1 MSRVLL
7 VIPTLGTRPELLQQS
22 VASIRDQAVAADI
35 AIVSPPSAL
44 ISDLANTPGITWIA
58 DPNEGL
64 AAAINRGVNEAVRDH
79 AFVSWLGD
87 DDLLTPR
94 SLSLT
99 TSALDSDP
107 DAVLAYGP
115 CRYIDGHGRDL
126 WTNQAPSWVVPVLSW
141 GPQLVPQPGMLVRY
155 QAWRAVNGLNE
166 TYTMAFDFDLLLR
179 LKKLGHFIRVPQP
192 VSCFRW
198 HADSLTVDDRTK
210 NLLESE
216 RAKRAA
222 LSPRL
227 RPWAWTWEPPVRWA
241 TRFAASRVQRRAQ
254 RLGSGGQP

>member
-7 VIPTLGTRPELLQQS
+7 VIPTLGTRPELLRQS
-22 VASIRDQAVAADI
+22 IASIRDQSVAADI
-35 AIVSPPSAL
+35 AIVSPPSA
-44 ISDLANTPGITWIA
+44 IVSGLANAPGITWIA
-58 DPNEGL
+58 DPNRGL
-64 AAAINRGVNEAVRDH
+64 AAAINQGVNEAAHDH

-87 DDLLTPR
+87 DDLLTPH

-99 TSALDSDP
+99 TSALDSEP

-115 CRYIDGHGRDL
+115 CRYIDGRGRDL

-179 LKKLGHFIRVPQP
+179 LKKLGRFIRVPKP

-210 NLLESE
+210 NLRESE

-254 RLGSGGQP
+254 RLESGRQP

>member
-1 MSRVLL
+1 MSRILL
-7 VIPTLGTRPELLQQS
+7 VIPTLGTRPELLQHS
-22 VASIRDQAVAADI
+22 IASIRDQSVSADI
-35 AIVSPPSAL
+35 AIVSPPSAF
-44 ISDLANTPGITWIA
+44 ISDLANTPGITWLA

-64 AAAINRGVNEAVRDH
+64 AAAINHGVSEAARDH
-79 AFVSWLGD
+79 TFVSWLGD
-87 DDLLTPR
+87 DDLLTR
-94 SLSLT
+94 HSLSLP
-99 TSALDSDP
+99 TSALDGQP
-107 DAVLAYGP
+107 DAVLAYGA
-115 CRYIDGHGRDL
+115 CRYIDAHGRDL
-126 WTNQAPSWVVPVLSW
+126 WTNKAPSWVVPVLSW

-155 QAWRAVNGLNE
+155 QAGRAVNGLNE

-179 LKKLGHFIRVPQP
+179 LKKLGRFIRVPQP

-254 RLGSGGQP
+254 RLAAGGPR